1 MLSTSQFGGEVPYPG
16 QEFNALRIMSI
27 AVIGPAA
34 VNTEGFGHP
43 LTLTGNQD
51 QLVQAIAAANPH
63 TVVVLTLYIVV
74 VLTLYIKDT
83 STICRTRL
91 FLRKNFIHM
100 SDP

>member
-63 TVVVLTLYIVV
+63 TVVVLTLYI
-74 VLTLYIKDT
+74 KDT

-91 FLRKNFIHM
+91 FLRKNFIHT
-100 SDP
+100 SDPSQAN